1 MIFVFLLAFISSTT
15 ILYTDASYIVVYGDV
30 HKDVE
35 FFTRTFPWIVD
46 NIGGH
51 LFVDYNLLGSGRY
64 SVPQACAL
72 SQLRSNTF
80 LQAAYL
86 RCEALGYPSE
96 YCLCEAAV
104 DPEHFKQCVVSESS
118 IAGEA
123 SWRFTSLGVNET
135 PVVDLRGVN
144 NTVYGTDDVTLLKK
158 ICGLYDQVPRGC
170 INYSSQTEGFL
181 EYKALA
187 QFDRQ
192 CFKEFPLDDDDATYC
207 DTPIPGYR
215 GPDQCENRLTRP
227 PIVFLN
233 VILKVH
239 K

>member
-46 NIGGH
+46 NIGGY
-51 LFVDYNLLGSGRY
+51 LFVNYNLLGSGRY
-64 SVPQACAL
+64 SVPQSCAL
-72 SQLRSNTF
+72 SELQSNTF
-80 LQAAYL
+80 LQAQYL

-96 YCLCEAAV
+96 YCLCEAGV
-104 DPEHFKQCVVSESS
+104 DPEHFKQCVLSGSS

-123 SWRFTSLGVNET
+123 SWGFTSLGVNET
-135 PVVDLRGVN
+135 PVVDLMGVN

-158 ICGLYDQVPRGC
+158 ICELYHYVPREC
-170 INYSSQTEGFL
+170 THYSSQTEGFL
-181 EYKALA
+181 EQKALA

-192 CFKEFPLDDDDATYC
+192 CFNEFPFEVEKPQPTTVA
-207 DTPIPGYR
+207 
-215 GPDQCENRLTRP
+215 
-227 PIVFLN
+227 
-233 VILKVH
+233 
-239 K
+239 